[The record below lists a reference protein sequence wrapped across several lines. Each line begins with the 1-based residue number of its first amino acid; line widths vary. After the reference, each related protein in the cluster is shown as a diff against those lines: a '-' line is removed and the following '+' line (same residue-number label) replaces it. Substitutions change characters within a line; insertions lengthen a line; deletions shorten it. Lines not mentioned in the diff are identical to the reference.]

1 MGYIRNFILSL
12 AMGIAT
18 HVGAQVEP
26 LRFLA
31 SNSWAMPYADIQG
44 GRITGGIVFDMAIA
58 IGEVM
63 KQPVT
68 FLVMPRNRT
77 DAAVI
82 AGNVDV
88 RCYVNPAWTKIPD
101 LHVWTKPLFNSPD
114 VVVGRSSSLPLTN
127 VNQIPA
133 GNSIGMVLGFFYPE
147 LDELVASGAL
157 IRDNAND
164 QEINLRKLSLG
175 RFPYAVVNDRV
186 LGWFRQKTPTADIAK
201 WQLPLGKSEFYCAA
215 AKSARTDPQRIITAI
230 ERIKSSGQLDIILA
244 KYQ

>member
-1 MGYIRNFILSL
+1 MGHMRNFILSL
-12 AMGIAT
+12 AMCIAT

-31 SNSWAMPYADIQG
+31 SNSWAMPYGDIQD
-44 GRITGGIVFDMAIA
+44 GRITGGIVFDMAVA
-58 IGEVM
+58 IGEAM

-82 AGNVDV
+82 AGNVDL
-88 RCYVNPAWTKIPD
+88 RCYVNPAWTKIAN
-101 LHVWTKPLFNSPD
+101 LHVWTKPLFDSPN
-114 VVVGRSSSLPLTN
+114 VMVGRSSSPPLTN
-127 VNQIPA
+127 VSQIPP
-133 GNSIGMVLGFFYPE
+133 GIPIGMVLGFVYPE

-157 IRDNAND
+157 VRDNAND

-186 LGWFRQKTPTADIAK
+186 LSWFRQQNPTANIAK

-215 AKSARTDPQRIITAI
+215 AKTARTDPQRIITAI
-230 ERIKSSGQLDIILA
+230 ERLKSSGRLDIILA